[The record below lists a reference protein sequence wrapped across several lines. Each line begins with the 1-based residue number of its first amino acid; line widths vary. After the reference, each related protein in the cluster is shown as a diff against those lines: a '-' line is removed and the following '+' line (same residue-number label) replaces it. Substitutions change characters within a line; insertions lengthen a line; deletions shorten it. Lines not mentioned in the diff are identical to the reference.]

1 MKQKH
6 PINAVGLLLFT
17 QQRVALLKF
26 FFLFFFWFVD
36 LEILAKEEYIF
47 HSRKGGKSDLCSLNE
62 GKHVKMSVTGCSRS
76 IIFNR
81 EKSLKNELF
90 TRGNSLVANG
100 WK

>member
-1 MKQKH
+1 MKLKH
-6 PINAVGLLLFT
+6 PIKAVGLLLFHST
-17 QQRVALLKF
+17 KGSPSEK
-26 FFLFFFWFVD
+26 FFFWFVD
-36 LEILAKEEYIF
+36 LEILAKKEYIF

-62 GKHVKMSVTGCSRS
+62 EKHVKMSVTGCSRS
-76 IIFNR
+76 IIFSR

>member
-6 PINAVGLLLFT
+6 PINAVGLLLFHST
-17 QQRVALLKF
+17 KGSPSEIFVCL
-26 FFLFFFWFVD
+26 FVD

-76 IIFNR
+76 IILNR